1 MIEHIEIKNLESLWN
16 INEAVIEKDYVIGW
30 LLYGISTNSFLSKKL
45 FFKGGTCI
53 KKCYFDS
60 WRFSEDLDFT
70 IKPLNKP
77 VNVDK
82 IKENIFDV
90 LEFVGSESGIN
101 YFVNQPV
108 FKTKQYP
115 FYLEVRI
122 YYRGPR
128 NARIP
133 ACIRF
138 DILSSEKVETPAVWK
153 DINHKY
159 SDKLPNNPKI
169 QCYSFDELF
178 AEKIRAMGE
187 RALPR
192 DLYDII
198 NLYRMGKLTNNVKNI
213 LKNKCLNKNVEFPT
227 LKSIACSPYYTE
239 LRSEW
244 ENMLKHQL
252 PKLPKIDEYLKE
264 LNNLL
269 KFLN

>member
-1 MIEHIEIKNLESLWN
+1 MIEHVELTNLESLWN
-16 INEAVIEKDYVIGW
+16 INEAVIEKDYVISW
-30 LLYGISTNSFLSKKL
+30 ILCGISSNPFLSKHL

-70 IKPLNKP
+70 IEPLNQP
-77 VNVDK
+77 VNIDEVK
-82 IKENIFDV
+82 KNILNC
-90 LEFVGSESGIN
+90 LEFVKSESGIDC
-101 YFVNQPV
+101 FVSEPI
-108 FKTKQYP
+108 FKTKKFP

-133 ACIRF
+133 ACIRL
-138 DILSSEKVETPAVWK
+138 DILSSEKVEETAVFRQ
-153 DINHKY
+153 INHKY
-159 SDKLPNNPKI
+159 LDKLTNNPKI

-187 RALPR
+187 RSLPR
-192 DLYDII
+192 DLYDIV
-198 NLYRMGKLTNNVKNI
+198 NLYKMGKLTNNVRNI

-227 LKSIACSPYYTE
+227 LKSVTESKYYLE
-239 LRSEW
+239 LKSEW

-252 PKLPKIDEYLKE
+252 SKLPEIDEYLVE
-264 LNNLL
+264 LTHLL
-269 KFLN
+269 NSLR